1 MPLIMFIS
9 MNVMLMSLITMSI
22 ISYLLPNVV
31 GVLEREQEEMV
42 LCQPDMK
49 MDEEEKEEEKEEN
62 EDRGKHLGGQE
73 LRLVEEDS

>member
-1 MPLIMFIS
+1 MPFIMFIS
-9 MNVMLMSLITMSI
+9 MNVMPMSLITMSI
-22 ISYLLPNVV
+22 ISHLLPNVV
-31 GVLEREQEEMV
+31 GELEREQEEMV

-49 MDEEEKEEEKEEN
+49 MDEEENEEEKEEN

>member
-9 MNVMLMSLITMSI
+9 MNVMPMSI

-31 GVLEREQEEMV
+31 GELEREQEEMV
-42 LCQPDMK
+42 LCRPDMK
-49 MDEEEKEEEKEEN
+49 MDEEENEEEKEEN

>member
-1 MPLIMFIS
+1 MLLIMFIS
-9 MNVMLMSLITMSI
+9 MNVMPMSLITMSI
-22 ISYLLPNVV
+22 ISYLLPNIVEEH
-31 GVLEREQEEMV
+31 EREQEEMV

-49 MDEEEKEEEKEEN
+49 MDEEENEEEKEEN

>member
-1 MPLIMFIS
+1 
-9 MNVMLMSLITMSI
+9 MNVMPMSLITMSI
-22 ISYLLPNVV
+22 VSYLLPNIV
-31 GVLEREQEEMV
+31 GELEREQEEMV

-49 MDEEEKEEEKEEN
+49 MDEEENEEEKEEN

>member
-1 MPLIMFIS
+1 MPLILFIS
-9 MNVMLMSLITMSI
+9 MNVMPMSLITMSI
-22 ISYLLPNVV
+22 ISHLLPNVV
-31 GVLEREQEEMV
+31 GELEREQEEMV